1 MAEEQELDRLF
12 GLPLDAFVAA
22 RDEAVRRLKRNGD
35 PGAAERLGA
44 LRKPSVPA
52 WAVNQLARKHPDRLG
67 RLLERGTRQ
76 RAAHRAAVAGGG
88 RAGLAD
94 AARDERAAVS
104 ELVDLAAKEL
114 EIAGRTVSDA
124 VRERI
129 AGVLHAAAR
138 GEPGAD
144 LVRRGRLLRD
154 LDPGGFALLVGPA
167 GPQDVAAGAR
177 RPAGHDPARERSAA
191 DLRARDEAR
200 RRARAAADAAVLARR
215 QAERLRHTAD
225 RAEEQASR
233 AREAAQAA
241 VAAERATSE
250 QATRAVAKLAELEAS
265 PAE

>member
-52 WAVNQLARKHPDRLG
+52 WAVNQVARKHPDRLG

-104 ELVDLAAKEL
+104 ELVELAAKEL
-114 EIAGRTVSDA
+114 EIAGRTVSEA

-154 LDPGGFALLVGPA
+154 IDPGGSALLGPA
-167 GPQDVAAGAR
+167 GSRDVAAGAH
-177 RPAGHDPARERSAA
+177 RPAGHDPAQERSAA
-191 DLRARDEAR
+191 DLRTRDEAR

-215 QAERLRHTAD
+215 QAERLRHAAD

-233 AREAAQAA
+233 TREAAQAA
-241 VAAERATSE
+241 AVAEQATSE
-250 QATRAVAKLAELEAS
+250 QATRAVAKLAELETS